1 MMSGMPA
8 PAAPPSSDPGAS
20 SMWRPPATFAPE
32 VTALG
37 VTRRQAA
44 LLAYSAGWIS
54 GLVILTLEPTDRE
67 VRWHAAQS
75 LLGFGFLTAVAVL
88 LLVLAGLSLFTSLT
102 LFRVCLWAAQVLIAV
117 GLVLWLWSLVQ
128 VARGREPRW
137 PGLGRRAERLSAL
150 ASSSDLPPGR
160 R

>member
-1 MMSGMPA
+1 
-8 PAAPPSSDPGAS
+8 
-20 SMWRPPATFAPE
+20 MWRPPATFVPAI
-32 VTALG
+32 TALG

-54 GLVILTLEPTDRE
+54 GLVILTLEPADRE

-75 LLGFGFLTAVAVL
+75 LLGFGVLTLIAVVL
-88 LLVLAGLSLFTSLT
+88 LGLAGLSLFTSLT
-102 LFRVCLWAAQVLIAV
+102 LFRVCLWAAQVLIAI
-117 GLVLWLWSLVQ
+117 GLIFWMWSLVQ

-137 PGLGRRAERLSAL
+137 PWLGGWTERLSAL
-150 ASSSDLPPGR
+150 SSAPDLSQPR